1 MAQTKKV
8 TPLKIKPEEA
18 DEFISFSARL
28 LDFGQRHLTLIIIGL
43 VTLLLTGAVWGYLQK
58 RQIMRQ
64 EKAAELFQAAVSRQQ
79 GANPMLRQE
88 LQTIIQDYPET
99 GGALQARLLLA
110 NLLFQERKYQEAAA
124 AFEALAALTP
134 ELATLV
140 AENLSYCYEAQ
151 KDYQRAATVLETLA
165 AQAALPYRQELLR
178 RQALLWEKAGDAAK
192 ALAVYQKMLQD
203 NPPASFVPYL
213 QEKIRLLSAAKS

>member
-1 MAQTKKV
+1 MAQTKKA
-8 TPLKIKPEEA
+8 TPLRMKPAEA

-43 VTLLLTGAVWGYLQK
+43 AALLIAGALWGYLQK
-58 RQIMRQ
+58 RQVMRQ
-64 EKAAELFQAAVSRQQ
+64 EKAAELFQAAASQKQ
-79 GANPMLRQE
+79 GANPTLPQE

-124 AFEALAALTP
+124 AFEALGALTP

-151 KDYQRAATVLETLA
+151 KDYQKAAAVLDSLVARAAP
-165 AQAALPYRQELLR
+165 PYRQELLR
-178 RQALLWEKAGDAAK
+178 RQALLWEKAGDAPK

-213 QEKIRLLSAAKS
+213 QEKIRLLSLPRS

>member
-1 MAQTKKV
+1 MVQTKKV
-8 TPLKIKPEEA
+8 TPFKIKPEEA

-28 LDFGQRHLTLIIIGL
+28 IEFGQRHLILIIIAL
-43 VTLLLTGAVWGYLQK
+43 AAVLIAGAVWGYLQK
-58 RQIMRQ
+58 RQVMRQ
-64 EKAAELFQAAVSRQQ
+64 EKAAELFQAAASQQ
-79 GANPMLRQE
+79 KGDNPTLPKE

-124 AFEALAALTP
+124 AFEALGALAP

-151 KDYQRAATVLETLA
+151 KDYQKAATVLEPLV
-165 AQAALPYRQELLR
+165 AQAALPYRQELMW
-178 RQALLWEKAGDAAK
+178 RQALLWEKAGDASK

-203 NPPASFVPYL
+203 KPPANFVPYL
-213 QEKIRLLSAAKS
+213 QEKIRMLSAGKS

>member
-1 MAQTKKV
+1 MARTKKV

-28 LDFGQRHLTLIIIGL
+28 LEFGQKHLTSIIVGL
-43 VTLLLTGAVWGYLQK
+43 VTIIVAAALWGYLQK
-58 RQIMRQ
+58 RQVMRQ
-64 EKAAELFQAAVSRQQ
+64 ERAAELFQSAASQQ
-79 GANPMLRQE
+79 KAANPTLAKE

-99 GGALQARLLLA
+99 GGALQARLLQA
-110 NLLFQERKYQEAAA
+110 NLLFQEKNYREAAA
-124 AFEALAALTP
+124 AYEALGAQVP

-151 KDYQRAATVLETLA
+151 KDYQKAAAVLDPLTAKA
-165 AQAALPYRQELLR
+165 APPYRQELLR
-178 RQALLWEKAGDAAK
+178 RQALLWERAGDTAK

-213 QEKIRLLSAAKS
+213 QEKIRLLSPPPS

>member
-8 TPLKIKPEEA
+8 TPLKIKPEAA

-28 LDFGQRHLTLIIIGL
+28 LEFGQRHLTLIIIGL
-43 VTLLLTGAVWGYLQK
+43 TALLIAAAIWGYLQK
-58 RQIMRQ
+58 RQVLRQ
-64 EKAAELFQAAVSRQQ
+64 EKAAELFQAAASQKQ
-79 GANPMLRQE
+79 GDLPTLQKE
-88 LQTIIQDYPET
+88 LHTIIQDYPET
-99 GGALQARLLLA
+99 GGALQARALLA

-124 AFEALAALTP
+124 AFEALGLLTP
-134 ELATLV
+134 ELATLT

-151 KDYQRAATVLETLA
+151 KDYQKAAAVLEPLA

-178 RQALLWEKAGDAAK
+178 RQALLWEKAGEAAK

-203 NPPASFVPYL
+203 NPPANFVPYL
-213 QEKIRLLSAAKS
+213 QEKIRVLSASKG